1 MTATFS
7 ASAGNT
13 TMTFVYTAPTAKVQ
27 SVVGDC
33 AEYLWTH
40 GYGDH
45 GTEDKPTLFSALTN
59 QQKLNLVDAYLKQ
72 VIIDAANALKS
83 NKAQDAARATEEAA
97 KYTL

>member
-33 AEYLWTH
+33 AEYLFNH
-40 GYGDH
+40 GYG
-45 GTEDKPTLFSALTN
+45 TEGATFASLTN
-59 QQKLNLVDAYLKQ
+59 QQKLNLVDTYLKQ

-83 NKAQDAARATEEAA
+83 NKAQDAARVTEDAA